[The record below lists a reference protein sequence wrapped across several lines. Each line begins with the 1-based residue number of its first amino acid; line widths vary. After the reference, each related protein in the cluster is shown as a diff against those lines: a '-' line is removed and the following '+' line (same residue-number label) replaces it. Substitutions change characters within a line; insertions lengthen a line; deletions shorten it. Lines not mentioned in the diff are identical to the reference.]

1 MSIAST
7 LCLAVP
13 AMALAGW
20 TARWLMLPPQDR
32 GLFGF
37 RGVVAWWVE
46 RRLGGYRHRFH
57 EPASSLSDTVSK
69 PLRVAVIGG
78 GIAGIGAASVLGERG
93 ADVVLYERNN
103 HIGGK
108 LGAWTHTFEDG
119 SQEVVEHGFHAFF
132 RHYYNWNAFL
142 DTMKLREGMRAIAD
156 YFVLKPDGTSTG
168 FRNVDTVPMLNLYG
182 LWRAGAY
189 KMRDVLFTP
198 ARDYMHIFL
207 RYDGDATFEEYDNT
221 SYAAFAKEAHLP
233 KDLQVVFNNFARAFF
248 ADTDKMSFAEML
260 KSFHSYYLSHDHG
273 LLYDFPTVD
282 WEEALLAPIREH
294 LTDLGV
300 QIRLEHPV
308 HVIERDGDA
317 FRVDGE
323 RYDSVV
329 MACDMPA
336 ARMLLSD
343 REWLDEDTRH
353 KLKSLPQGQRYAVLR
368 FWSDRDVRGGIPPY
382 FVTDRA
388 FMLDAVAL
396 YHRMEEGAVAYQKA
410 NGGGVYELHCYAVP
424 DELPDEDVRDRLLA
438 EFEQFFPEMSG
449 QIVSREI
456 LQIKDDFVALHT
468 GAYANRPSVQTA
480 TPGLFLAGD
489 WVRVPFP
496 AMLMEAA
503 YSTGV
508 LAANAILEPHGTKG
522 RALDTVPLVGLFAAS
537 R

>member
-233 KDLQVVFNNFARAFF
+233 KDLQVVFNNFAR
-248 ADTDKMSFAEML
+248 
-260 KSFHSYYLSHDHG
+260 
-273 LLYDFPTVD
+273 
-282 WEEALLAPIREH
+282 
-294 LTDLGV
+294 
-300 QIRLEHPV
+300 
-308 HVIERDGDA
+308 
-317 FRVDGE
+317 
-323 RYDSVV
+323 
-329 MACDMPA
+329 
-336 ARMLLSD
+336 
-343 REWLDEDTRH
+343 
-353 KLKSLPQGQRYAVLR
+353 
-368 FWSDRDVRGGIPPY
+368 
-382 FVTDRA
+382 
-388 FMLDAVAL
+388 
-396 YHRMEEGAVAYQKA
+396 
-410 NGGGVYELHCYAVP
+410 
-424 DELPDEDVRDRLLA
+424 
-438 EFEQFFPEMSG
+438 
-449 QIVSREI
+449 EI
-456 LQIKDDFVALHT
+456 
-468 GAYANRPSVQTA
+468 
-480 TPGLFLAGD
+480 
-489 WVRVPFP
+489 
-496 AMLMEAA
+496 
-503 YSTGV
+503 
-508 LAANAILEPHGTKG
+508 G
-522 RALDTVPLVGLFAAS
+522 RAHV
-537 R
+537 